1 MSVPIGQLRDLS
13 TLFLRSEI
21 QRLQKDDFESINLKL
36 KSHNLYDKNKGKSY
50 LQFLRNTYRLLQKR
64 YQNEYV
70 LKNEILNKWVKEELR
85 KNDSIIYNELSIGK
99 ARADLVLF
107 NGVSTVFEIKTEL
120 DDISRLK
127 HQLEN
132 YNKIFN
138 KVYVVVPIEESN
150 LYFDFDSNVGIIT
163 YDSVSH
169 KLHKMREAR
178 YSIDIHIDVLMEV
191 LHTKEYLQ
199 ICENYYGKLP
209 ESLNAFNQFDI
220 CKKIISEVP
229 KKEINSVFIKK
240 MKERRVYNE
249 FFSIINSEFNQIC
262 LSLNL
267 NRSERNDFIEKL
279 RKTIP

>member
-1 MSVPIGQLRDLS
+1 MCVPIGQLRDLS
-13 TLFLRSEI
+13 TLFLRSEV
-21 QRLQKDDFESINLKL
+21 QRMQNDDFESINLKL

-50 LQFLRNTYRLLQKR
+50 LQFLRKTYRLLQKR

-70 LKNEILNKWVKEELR
+70 LKNEILNKWVKEELG
-85 KNDSIIYNELSIGK
+85 KSDSIIYNELSIGK

-107 NGVSTVFEIKTEL
+107 NGASTVFEIKTEL

-127 HQLEN
+127 NQLEN

-138 KVYVVVPIEESN
+138 EVYVVVPIEESN
-150 LYFDFDSNVGIIT
+150 LYFDFDSSVGIIT
-163 YDSVSH
+163 YDSLSH

-178 YSIDIHIDVLMEV
+178 YSIDIQIDVLMEV
-191 LHTKEYLQ
+191 LRTKEYLQ
-199 ICENYYGKLP
+199 ICKNYYGELP
-209 ESLNAFNQFDI
+209 ENLNAFNQFEI
-220 CKKIISEVP
+220 CKKLISEIP

-240 MKERRVYNE
+240 MKERSVYNE
-249 FFSIINSEFNQIC
+249 FFNIINSEFNQIC